1 MMKLPEPKSTIPE
14 RLKADN
20 WAFHVLARSDDPAI
34 KCLNVGNLIR
44 NIKSTIECADIE
56 SCEYYDSRIEI
67 QTTVGKFI
75 DYQILG
81 ANKAWNAYSQ
91 NRIGQAV
98 EIANG
103 VLEAILPI
111 IYDDRFT
118 TPQVNSF
125 GGRKP

>member
-1 MMKLPEPKSTIPE
+1 MPAPKEQIPE

-34 KCLNVGNLIR
+34 KCLNVGNLMR

-56 SCEYYDSRIEI
+56 AYEYYDSYFKI
-67 QTTVGKFI
+67 QTTVGDFI
-75 DYQILG
+75 DYQIFG

-118 TPQVNSF
+118 TSQVNSF